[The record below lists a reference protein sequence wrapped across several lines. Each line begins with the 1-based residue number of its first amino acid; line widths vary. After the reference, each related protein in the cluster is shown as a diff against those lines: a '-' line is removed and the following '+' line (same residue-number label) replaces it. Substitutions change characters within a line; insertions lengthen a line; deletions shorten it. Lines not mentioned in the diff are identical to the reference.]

1 MSDPVDAITEMLVRT
16 VPGAPVHLLADA
28 AKLLCRIIDNVR
40 RAERQRAVQ
49 DLVRFGMNAAADK
62 LRETET

>member
-1 MSDPVDAITEMLVRT
+1 MSDPADALTEMLVRT
-16 VPGAPVHLLADA
+16 VPGAPAHLLADA
-28 AKLLCRIIDNVR
+28 AEKFRRIIDNVR